1 MVPACP
7 QPVEGSGLLKA
18 SKVNRESGEESG
30 RCSNTKWWPKD
41 SEDNRVPG
49 PILKPCASG
58 CPGRAGLHGEQTW
71 LTSAWTSPH
80 SKEGSKLSALT
91 HKACNHLALP
101 VRLTPGSLRVSRP
114 GQLSPSGSDVTPT
127 KWRCPNH
134 LT

>member
-49 PILKPCASG
+49 PIHKPCASG

-71 LTSAWTSPH
+71 LTCFCINVCLDFSSQQ
-80 SKEGSKLSALT
+80 G
-91 HKACNHLALP
+91 
-101 VRLTPGSLRVSRP
+101 RV
-114 GQLSPSGSDVTPT
+114 QTLCSDP
-127 KWRCPNH
+127 
-134 LT
+134 